1 MIRPSRRAF
10 LGASAAFA
18 IGACRRPR
26 IEPAAGPARRVVSL
40 SPSTTEAMCAIGACG
55 ALVGRSRY
63 CDFPPEIERLPQVG
77 GYVDPNVEAILALT
91 PDLVTGARGPAGAR
105 YADVLEGR
113 GVHVYA
119 PRTES
124 LAEIHEMIHGLGE
137 RTGHADD
144 ARRVSEA
151 LARDVAT
158 VEERARASTRRT
170 VLLVFG
176 LRPIVVGG
184 PGCFVDE
191 MLSRAGGVN
200 VVTEGGAYPTLG
212 FERVLALDPHV
223 VLDLAAVGSAGTE
236 RILAGDPVWKKLRAV
251 REGRLRAVR
260 DAAVLRPGPRVAQGM
275 RSLFD
280 AVHGAG

>member
-1 MIRPSRRAF
+1 MRF
-10 LGASAAFA
+10 
-18 IGACRRPR
+18 
-26 IEPAAGPARRVVSL
+26 
-40 SPSTTEAMCAIGACG
+40 
-55 ALVGRSRY
+55 
-63 CDFPPEIERLPQVG
+63 
-77 GYVDPNVEAILALT
+77 ILALT